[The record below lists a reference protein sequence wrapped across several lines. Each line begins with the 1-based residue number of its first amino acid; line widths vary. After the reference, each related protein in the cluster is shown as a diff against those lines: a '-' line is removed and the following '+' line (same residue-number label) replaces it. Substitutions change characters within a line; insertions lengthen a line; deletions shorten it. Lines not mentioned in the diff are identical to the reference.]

1 MGGASRSLALL
12 HCYDFRWLGLTLAA
26 RGHCERSASLAVY
39 LHANSLQFPIAVERL
54 LGNTGINK
62 EPCVNHGL
70 SRNCKYR
77 KQL

>member
-1 MGGASRSLALL
+1 MLTPVVLLLGHLLGSIRPSRYKGPSE
-12 HCYDFRWLGLTLAA
+12 C
-26 RGHCERSASLAVY
+26 SADLAVY